1 MNVEAAVLSILVGL
15 LRKGRIS
22 NLGRI
27 PLRGTYV
34 FAVPLVLC
42 ALAIV
47 FTHHTDNSRAYL
59 IGTRITNVLQ
69 YVVLLTAIGLNLHIR
84 ELRIV
89 GAGAFMNFLALTV
102 NGGVM
107 PISESAA
114 RAAGLWALLDPAENT
129 KLIRHVIMTPE
140 TRLRLLTDF
149 IPIPVPYIR
158 AVLSIGDVV
167 LAIGIFVLI
176 QRFMVKPS
184 PGARLEKTN

>member
-1 MNVEAAVLSILVGL
+1 M
-15 LRKGRIS
+15 
-22 NLGRI
+22 
-27 PLRGTYV
+27 RG
-34 FAVPLVLC
+34 
-42 ALAIV
+42 
-47 FTHHTDNSRAYL
+47 S
-59 IGTRITNVLQ
+59 
-69 YVVLLTAIGLNLHIR
+69 
-84 ELRIV
+84 
-89 GAGAFMNFLALTV
+89 GAGSTPGF
-102 NGGVM
+102 GGVM